1 MTQRACFLSLGVA
14 VLFLGSALRPVAAYA
29 DRGEWGAG
37 LPRQP
42 LTAAVGAL
50 DLRAPELPPPKPASP
65 RLQFA
70 HAKVVRSF
78 PENGAVV
85 PETVGKVEVWYSDAI
100 ANAFVALA
108 VINAAG
114 DRVDK
119 RDAAI
124 DSADGSHVSVSVE
137 ALTPGEYTVRYR
149 AVSSDTHLVSGAWVF
164 EVRHQ

>member
-1 MTQRACFLSLGVA
+1 MPLAVT
-14 VLFLGSALRPVAAYA
+14 VLFLGSALRPVAANV

-50 DLRAPELPPPKPASP
+50 DFRAPELAPPKPASLG
-65 RLQFA
+65 RQFA
-70 HAKVVRSF
+70 HAIMVRTA
-78 PENGAVV
+78 PEQGAVA
-85 PETVGKVEVWYSDAI
+85 PGTVGKVEVWYDSGIRDDFA
-100 ANAFVALA
+100 ALA

-124 DSADGSHVSVSVE
+124 DSADQTHVVVSVE
-137 ALTPGEYTVRYR
+137 ALTPGEYKVRYR
-149 AVSSDTHLVSGAWVF
+149 AVSADGHLVSGAWAF
-164 EVRHQ
+164 EVRP